1 MAGYLMAG
9 VALLWALVS
18 KSWAPLLRAAVAAA
32 LGLGLAAIY
41 WLPAAFER
49 NWVDIKQAT
58 QDPGY
63 NFESNWLF
71 AHNANPLLALHD
83 QILIRSRGSPSR

>member
-1 MAGYLMAG
+1 M
-9 VALLWALVS
+9 
-18 KSWAPLLRAAVAAA
+18 

-63 NFESNWLF
+63 NFENNWLF

-83 QILIRSRGSPSR
+83 AFCARFRGSPSP